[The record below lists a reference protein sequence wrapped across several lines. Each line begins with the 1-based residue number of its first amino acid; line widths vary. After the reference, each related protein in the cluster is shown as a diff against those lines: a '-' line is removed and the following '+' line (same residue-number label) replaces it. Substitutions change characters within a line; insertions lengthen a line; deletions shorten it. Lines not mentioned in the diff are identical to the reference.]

1 MNLHSCIRLRRCS
14 PSLGDQ
20 HFDAL
25 FAASPPDT
33 DEAVLGG
40 WKAYAIAADSVPGL
54 RLAMHCFLAPI

>member
-33 DEAVLGG
+33 DGAVLGE
-40 WKAYAIAADSVPGL
+40 WKADAIAADSVQGL
-54 RLAMHCFLAPI
+54 RLAVHRFLAPI